1 MSDSG
6 RDAAPRTPETNQN
19 TFWRIGGVF
28 LISVA
33 ACFSILAFRVIFNCI
48 FIDFCCMRDF
58 SLLRRMR
65 YWLRRMFC
73 LSADPDDLVPNG
85 SRGRNTRP
93 FNVPSMTSRARKDLV
108 KKHLVTGIIIPA
120 NILEWKNKRN
130 ADKDNPIYND
140 DTVECAI
147 CLSEMLPAEEYGHS
161 RFCTHVFHKDC
172 IITWTDKQ
180 FSCPVCRKSLID
192 GSGT

>member
-73 LSADPDDLVPNG
+73 LSADPDDLVQNG

-93 FNVPSMTSRARKDLV
+93 FNLPSMTSRARKDLV
-108 KKHLVTGIIIPA
+108 KKHLVTGVSSNNDSFTIGYLLCFFLIFVKMIG
-120 NILEWKNKRN
+120 NHLYRNTSLRKTNYRIHIYLEVT
-130 ADKDNPIYND
+130 I
-140 DTVECAI
+140 
-147 CLSEMLPAEEYGHS
+147 
-161 RFCTHVFHKDC
+161 
-172 IITWTDKQ
+172 
-180 FSCPVCRKSLID
+180 
-192 GSGT
+192 